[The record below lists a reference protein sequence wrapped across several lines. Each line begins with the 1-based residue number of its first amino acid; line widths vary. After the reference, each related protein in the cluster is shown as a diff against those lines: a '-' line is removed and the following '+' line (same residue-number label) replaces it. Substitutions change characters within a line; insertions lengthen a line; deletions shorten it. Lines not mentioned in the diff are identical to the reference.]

1 MEQSFRHII
10 TNTYGAK
17 GKTWLDNL
25 PKLIGECSTIWQLK
39 KLTPYPNLTYNYVL
53 HGWQNNQPIVLKL
66 RCDSNQLKKEIKVL
80 KFFQGP
86 NCVKIIDYKLELGAL
101 LMSQLQPGK
110 NLSSLL
116 DIDDR
121 KATHIAAHLLQ
132 VLHQEVNTEFKTL
145 AQTLPDF
152 SQNFELL
159 ESFLPL
165 ARQLKALLLS
175 SSNPYER
182 LLHGDFHHG
191 NILQSQETWCIID
204 PEGLCGDIGYDLAVF
219 IRNPLTHLISLP
231 NPKLIISQR
240 ITDLASLLQYPAH
253 RLWQWTFLQ
262 AMVSAYWSLEDNL
275 EISHHLAFLQIL
287 NQL

>member
-1 MEQSFRHII
+1 MEQYFEYII

-17 GKTWLDNL
+17 GKIWLDRL
-25 PKLIGECSTIWQLK
+25 PKMIDLCSAIWQLK
-39 KLTPYPNLTYNYVL
+39 NLTSYPNLTYNYVL

-66 RCDSNQLKKEIKVL
+66 RCDSNQLSQEIKAL

-86 NCVKIIDYKLELGAL
+86 NCVKIIDYNLELGAL

-110 NLSSLL
+110 NLSSLIA
-116 DIDDR
+116 IDDR

-132 VLHQEVNTEFKTL
+132 ALHQEVSPEFKTL

-152 SQNFELL
+152 SQNFDLL
-159 ESFLPL
+159 KTFLPL
-165 ARQLKALLLS
+165 ARQLKAQLLNS
-175 SSNPYER
+175 SAPYER

-204 PEGLCGDIGYDLAVF
+204 PEGLCGDVGYDLAVF
-219 IRNPLTHLISLP
+219 MRNPLTHLVALP
-231 NPKLIISQR
+231 NAKLIVSQR
-240 ITDLASLLQYPAH
+240 ITDLANTLQYPSS

-262 AMVSAYWSLEDNL
+262 TMVSAYWSLEDNL
-275 EISHHLAFLQIL
+275 EINHHLAFLQL
-287 NQL
+287 LKQL

>member
-1 MEQSFRHII
+1 MEKSFRHII
-10 TNTYGAK
+10 TSTYGAK

-25 PKLIGECSTIWQLK
+25 PKLIDQCCTIWQLK
-39 KLTPYPNLTYNYVL
+39 NLTPYPNLSYNYVL
-53 HGWQNNQPIVLKL
+53 HEWQNDQPIVLKL
-66 RCDSNQLKKEIKVL
+66 RCDSNQLAQEVKAL

-86 NCVKIIDYKLELGAL
+86 NCVKILDYNLELGAL
-101 LMSQLQPGK
+101 LMSQLQPGN
-110 NLSSLL
+110 NLSSLI

-121 KATHIAAHLLQ
+121 KATNIAAHLLQ
-132 VLHQEVNTEFKTL
+132 ALHQEVNTEFKTL

-152 SQNFELL
+152 SQKFESL
-159 ESFLPL
+159 ENFLPL
-165 ARQLKALLLS
+165 ARQLKAQLLS
-175 SSNPYER
+175 SSTPYER
-182 LLHGDFHHG
+182 LLHGDFHHD

-219 IRNPLTHLISLP
+219 VRNPITHLVSLP
-231 NPKLIISQR
+231 NAKLIISQR
-240 ITDLASLLQYPAH
+240 ITDLANLLQYPAC

-275 EISHHLAFLQIL
+275 EIKNHLAFLQLL